1 MSQSGVLKR
10 STLLIHGSVAMPLAV
25 IGYPLAIYLPPFY
38 ASELGLPLAMVG
50 LMIFLARLSDVITD
64 PLIGSISDRWE
75 SPLGRR
81 KIWLLLGMPLM
92 MIGIV
97 NIFMP
102 DPPVD
107 VWHLLIW
114 TAVMYLGWTM
124 ITLPYGA
131 WGAEL
136 SPIYHQRSRVTAARE
151 GYILV
156 GLLLAAMVPAVVQ
169 HLGRRYEQ
177 GYTEG
182 WLMESVIWLIGTDG
196 ELGTGNAP
204 ILAALA
210 WLMLILLPLTIL
222 LVTTTIAEPRNI
234 SRDQIP
240 WRKGL
245 RILKNNGPLKR
256 MLLVLLIV
264 ITGEAFRSSL
274 SYFFMDHIVQI
285 SDYIGLM
292 YLMYFGLGIL
302 AVPFWLALGRRIGKH
317 RAFCMAMIVASI
329 GSLGMLFLGPGDF
342 VAFTILF
349 AVKGTCFGAF
359 QFLPLAMLADIV
371 DVDTAR
377 SGEQRTGL
385 IFALAGMTQKFSM
398 AVGVGLSL
406 GLLHLAQFEAGA
418 ANEEP
423 QLLALKMYY
432 VIAPVL
438 FYMAAYMLAWRY
450 PLTERRQA
458 RLRALINRRNA
469 ARGRPFTGAEI

>member
-10 STLLIHGSVAMPLAV
+10 STLAIHGSVGMPLAV

-50 LMIFLARLSDVITD
+50 LMIFLARASDVITD

-75 SPLGRR
+75 TPLGRR
-81 KIWLLLGMPLM
+81 KIWLLLGLPVM

-97 NIFMP
+97 RIFMP

-107 VWHLLIW
+107 VWYLLIW

-136 SPIYHQRSRVTAARE
+136 SPVYHQRSRVTAARE
-151 GYILV
+151 GFILI

-169 HLGRRYEQ
+169 HLGRRFQ
-177 GYTEG
+177 EG
-182 WLMESVIWLIGTDG
+182 HTDGRLMEFAIWLVGTDG
-196 ELGTGNAP
+196 ELTTGNAP

-222 LVTTTIAEPRNI
+222 LVTTTVAEPRDAT
-234 SRDQIP
+234 REQIP

-245 RILKNNGPLKR
+245 RALKNNGPLKR

-264 ITGEAFRSSL
+264 ITGESFRSSL
-274 SYFFMDHIVQI
+274 SFFFMEHIVEI
-285 SDYIGLM
+285 SDYIGSM
-292 YLMYFGLGIL
+292 YLMYFTLGIL
-302 AVPFWLALGRRIGKH
+302 AVPLWLLLGRRIGKH
-317 RAFCMAMIVASI
+317 RAFCVAMVVSST
-329 GSLGMLFLGPGDF
+329 GNLGMFFLGPGDLTGF
-342 VAFTILF
+342 AILF

-359 QFLPLAMLADIV
+359 QFLPLSMLADIV
-371 DVDTAR
+371 DIDTAR

-385 IFALAGMTQKFSM
+385 IFALGGMTQKLAM

-406 GLLHLAQFEAGA
+406 SLLQLAAFEADGVNA
-418 ANEEP
+418 DP
-423 QLLALKMYY
+423 QLLALRFYY
-432 VIAPVL
+432 VIAPTL
-438 FYMAAYMLAWRY
+438 FYMGALVLAWRY
-450 PLTERRQA
+450 PLTERRQT
-458 RLRALINRRNA
+458 RLRAMITRRNA
-469 ARGRPFTGAEI
+469 ARGHPLSGSEV

>member
-81 KIWLLLGMPLM
+81 KIWLLLGMPVM
-92 MIGIV
+92 MVGIV
-97 NIFMP
+97 HLFMP

-136 SPIYHQRSRVTAARE
+136 SPVYHQRSRVTAARE
-151 GYILV
+151 GFILV

-169 HLGRRYEQ
+169 HLGRRFEQ

-182 WLMESVIWLIGTDG
+182 WLIEFAIWLIGTDG
-196 ELGTGNAP
+196 ELSTGNAP

-210 WLMLILLPLTIL
+210 WLMLILLPITIL
-222 LVTTTIAEPRNI
+222 LVTTSVSEPRNI
-234 SRDQIP
+234 SREQIP

-245 RILKNNGPLKR
+245 RVLKNNGPLKR

-274 SYFFMDHIVQI
+274 SYFFMEHIVQI

-317 RAFCMAMIVASI
+317 RAFCMAMIVASV
-329 GSLGMLFLGPGDF
+329 GSLGMIFLGPGDF
-342 VAFTILF
+342 VGFTLLF
-349 AVKGTCFGAF
+349 AIKGTCFGAF

-385 IFALAGMTQKFSM
+385 IFALGGMTQKLSM

-406 GLLHLAQFEAGA
+406 SLLHLAAFEAGA
-418 ANEEP
+418 ANEDP
-423 QLLALKMYY
+423 QLLALKLYY
-432 VIAPVL
+432 VITPVL

-469 ARGRPFTGAEI
+469 ARGRPFTGAEV